1 MALIRNTWTAL
12 LFTACLLSVASAK
25 SGFLRNGKAFLA
37 QRLNIG
43 NVQQEVE
50 EALIEAMGHGH
61 GLDGAQLEAKT
72 AQIRHTLSTMPKNL
86 YGRVG
91 RDAMH

>member
-1 MALIRNTWTAL
+1 MMTMMTL
-12 LFTACLLSVASAK
+12 V
-25 SGFLRNGKAFLA
+25 
-37 QRLNIG
+37 
-43 NVQQEVE
+43 
-50 EALIEAMGHGH
+50 EAMGHGH